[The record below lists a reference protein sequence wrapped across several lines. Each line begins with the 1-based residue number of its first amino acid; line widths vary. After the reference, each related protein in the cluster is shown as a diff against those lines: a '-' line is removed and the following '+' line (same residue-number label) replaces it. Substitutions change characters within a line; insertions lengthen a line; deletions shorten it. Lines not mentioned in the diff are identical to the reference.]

1 MQVLISEKGG
11 GKKKKRKVSVMGSAA
26 HPFLLPACANLA
38 IPVHYIQQSYTQWQV
53 KCHTS
58 G

>member
-1 MQVLISEKGG
+1 MQVLMAENGGEKKKEKG
-11 GKKKKRKVSVMGSAA
+11 VMGSSAY
-26 HPFLLPACANLA
+26 PLLLPACANLA